1 MNEECARHQKR
12 ADDMADSMRRYLLS
26 VNAGGIGTLAVL
38 VEKKDCVLSSG
49 RLCVP
54 LISFALGLII
64 LGFSLYLQKWKALKR
79 RDAAKNN
86 SNDTTFTAFYSR
98 NETYDLVAF
107 GCFVFGVF
115 SYFYRSC

>member
-1 MNEECARHQKR
+1 MNEESMRHQER
-12 ADDMADSMRRYLLS
+12 ADAIADSMRRYLLS

-54 LISFALGLII
+54 LISFALGLIFV
-64 LGFSLYLQKWKALKR
+64 GFSLYLQKWKALKR
-79 RDAAKNN
+79 RDAAKKSCN
-86 SNDTTFTAFYSR
+86 TTFTAFFWQ

-107 GCFVFGVF
+107 GCFIFGVF
-115 SYFYRSC
+115 SYFYGSR